1 MLATIANFIDNR
13 IGNENHLGLLHR
25 IGDSHD
31 TDNLVRLSSRQG
43 EGQQNTMRGSIGC
56 RDMGDEQRLLG
67 NEIDKLGGKK
77 NGNNQRR

>member
-25 IGDSHD
+25 FGNSND

-43 EGQQNTMRGSIGC
+43 EGQQNPMCGLACC
-56 RDMGDEQRLLG
+56 RDMGDEQRLPG
-67 NEIDKLGGKK
+67 VEFD
-77 NGNNQRR
+77 